1 MSTPS
6 SRPPVAGTPAATDAE
21 LVGWAR
27 AGDAAAWEAIVR
39 RHGGL
44 VRAVA
49 HRRGLDAAGADDVV
63 QEVFLALLRGLD
75 GLANP
80 QGLVRWLLTTAERT
94 AARQARS
101 RRRGLGAGPVAADG
115 DEAPGVPE
123 PADED
128 APGAFER
135 LAALEDRHRV
145 RVALESL
152 GQRCRDLLAVLYGR
166 GAAGPPS
173 YDRVAAELGMPRGS
187 IGPTRAR
194 CLARLLAI
202 LEAGGPPAA
211 GGDGATAGDE
221 ASLSDS

>member
-6 SRPPVAGTPAATDAE
+6 SRPPVAATPADTDAE
-21 LVGWAR
+21 LVGRAR
-27 AGDAAAWEAIVR
+27 TGDAAAWEAIVR

-44 VRAVA
+44 VLAVA
-49 HRRGLDAAGADDVV
+49 RRRGLDAAGADDVV

-94 AARQARS
+94 AAREARS
-101 RRRGLGAGPVAADG
+101 RRRGLGAGSVAAAG
-115 DEAPGVPE
+115 DEASGVPE

-128 APGAFER
+128 APDALER
-135 LAALEDRHRV
+135 LSGLEDRHRV
-145 RVALESL
+145 RLALESL
-152 GQRCRDLLAVLYGR
+152 GERCRDLLAVLYGR
-166 GAAGPPS
+166 GAAGAPS
-173 YDRVAAELGMPRGS
+173 YDRVAAELGIPRGS

-211 GGDGATAGDE
+211 GGDGTTVAGE
-221 ASLSDS
+221 APAHDS